1 MKLLRNKEIR
11 RSVLSCVLYS
21 LLLYVLSLLW
31 NIPILLL
38 LFFQAG
44 GFLAIFLWYQKQRYA
59 HITALSTYLQAV
71 YEGNELLD
79 IRDYEE
85 GELSILK
92 SDIYKITSIL
102 KQQKELL
109 EKDKT
114 FLADTLSN
122 ISHQLKTPLTSM
134 IVMNDLLAQED
145 LPLIKRKQFQQQM
158 QHQLQRIEWLIAT
171 LLKLSKIDANAIIF
185 EPVDVIAHT
194 LLEESIEPLLIGMEL
209 KNITCTI
216 ECATDI
222 HFAVDRNWIKEA
234 IVNIVKNCM
243 EHTSENGHI
252 CISCKDT
259 PLYTFLVIEDDGC
272 GIATCDLAHIFE
284 RFYKGENAGQDSV
297 GIGLSLA
304 KAILMHNHATIE
316 AESEVGKGTRFL
328 IRFYK

>member
-1 MKLLRNKEIR
+1 M
-11 RSVLSCVLYS
+11 
-21 LLLYVLSLLW
+21 
-31 NIPILLL
+31 
-38 LFFQAG
+38 
-44 GFLAIFLWYQKQRYA
+44 
-59 HITALSTYLQAV
+59 
-71 YEGNELLD
+71 
-79 IRDYEE
+79 
-85 GELSILK
+85 
-92 SDIYKITSIL
+92 
-102 KQQKELL
+102 
-109 EKDKT
+109 
-114 FLADTLSN
+114 
-122 ISHQLKTPLTSM
+122 
-134 IVMNDLLAQED
+134 
-145 LPLIKRKQFQQQM
+145 IKRKQFQQQM